1 VVYPVGER
9 GRGELIRHT
18 ALADAS
24 LQGSHLAIRE
34 PTGMALLQVR
44 EQRHC
49 AQLGVPLTVIVGE
62 LAANAPCSSMTD
74 SYPLILA
81 KSPKN

>member
-1 VVYPVGER
+1 
-9 GRGELIRHT
+9 
-18 ALADAS
+18 
-24 LQGSHLAIRE
+24 
-34 PTGMALLQVR
+34 MALLQVR